1 MSQVAYGASIFIGYW
16 AYFFLCQLYTTRVLF
31 PFRIGNTIS
40 YDQRLVNMCMIL
52 NLQSVQKLILQ
63 EGEKMVLVWF
73 DTPYNQAV
81 YGLVDKLG
89 SLVVRL
95 IFLPFEESSYATFA
109 RFASGDQERKKE
121 KLGRSLTDAL
131 KLVLL
136 IGLVVIA
143 FGPSYSYSLIR
154 LLYGRKWSD
163 GEATKVLQCYCL
175 YVIVLA
181 MNGTSEAFLQAVA
194 TKEKLKRSNG
204 SLLVFSLIYVIANVL
219 LIRSAGAIGLI
230 LANSLNMILRIVYSA
245 VFIKEYFKESSS
257 FAFRACMPG
266 GYEFVLLSG
275 VATFIVERMYLNR
288 DSFSAT
294 FTIHFSFGLFCFLV
308 SAFVIY
314 QKERPFITKII
325 RFREH
330 AD

>member
-109 RFASGDQERKKE
+109 RRSRTE
-121 KLGRSLTDAL
+121 KGE
-131 KLVLL
+131 
-136 IGLVVIA
+136 IG
-143 FGPSYSYSLIR
+143 
-154 LLYGRKWSD
+154 
-163 GEATKVLQCYCL
+163 
-175 YVIVLA
+175 
-181 MNGTSEAFLQAVA
+181 
-194 TKEKLKRSNG
+194 
-204 SLLVFSLIYVIANVL
+204 
-219 LIRSAGAIGLI
+219 
-230 LANSLNMILRIVYSA
+230 
-245 VFIKEYFKESSS
+245 KESDRCTEACFAYWSS
-257 FAFRACMPG
+257 CYRVWSKL
-266 GYEFVLLSG
+266 FVLPHQIA
-275 VATFIVERMYLNR
+275 VW
-288 DSFSAT
+288 
-294 FTIHFSFGLFCFLV
+294 
-308 SAFVIY
+308 
-314 QKERPFITKII
+314 
-325 RFREH
+325 
-330 AD
+330 